1 MHLLREAGEAA
12 GNSPSYANVY
22 LSMCYTVYGIGQHCN
37 HLLPNM
43 DQQCFCLAHASLPDI
58 TVAHSSRNSKLQ
70 ETPCITV
77 YKPVAL

>member
-22 LSMCYTVYGIGQHCN
+22 LLMCYTVYGIGQQCN

-43 DQQCFCLAHASLPDI
+43 DQQ
-58 TVAHSSRNSKLQ
+58 
-70 ETPCITV
+70 
-77 YKPVAL
+77 